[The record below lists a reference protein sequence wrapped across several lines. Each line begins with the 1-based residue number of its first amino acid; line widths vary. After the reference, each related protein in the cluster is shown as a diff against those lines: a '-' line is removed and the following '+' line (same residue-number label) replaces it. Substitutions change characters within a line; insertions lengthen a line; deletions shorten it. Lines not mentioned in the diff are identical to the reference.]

1 MPRNPGGPNPN
12 SRNTDGP
19 SLIGPSTDSPTLSVA
34 VLAALTEASAC
45 SSLPV
50 DQGGFNMAS
59 DYTVGDLVAEFLSA
73 CGVTTVFG
81 IASVHNIPMLD
92 AIGRR
97 NTIRF
102 MMARGELGGAH
113 MADGYARVAGGLG
126 VIFSSTGPGAA
137 NAVGGLIEA
146 HFAGSP
152 VLHITGQTSTR
163 HVDRELGTVHDPAD
177 QLGML
182 ASVCKAAY
190 RIRSAQNAIGVLTR
204 AAVDAL
210 SAPMGPVSVEVPI
223 DLQRQKID
231 RPALLDNFVLPL
243 PTPRTPT
250 GPELD
255 ELAARVM
262 AAERPMLWLGNGAKQ
277 AGGPAARLLEMGFGM
292 VTSFNGRGTVP
303 EDHPRN
309 LGGLTGNG
317 LPLVSDFYR
326 TVDLCLVV
334 GCRLRGHET
343 GDFALKL
350 PDNLIQ
356 VDSDPA
362 ANGRTYPSRY
372 FVCGDARATLEGL
385 VSRIEGKLRVA
396 PGYTQEFAALKL
408 AAQREFI
415 ATLGAYGSFSEQL
428 RKVMPK
434 DAIWARDVTQSN
446 TTWGNRV
453 FPIYQPNQ
461 NVYPVGAGI
470 GQGLPLGIGAAAA
483 AGERKTVIM
492 TGDGGF
498 FLNVGELWTAVQEK
512 LDMVVIVMNDR
523 GYGVIKRIQ
532 DATAQGRRFY
542 ADLQGP
548 DLSRLAALSD
558 IPYFRC
564 ERADTFGDTVAQA
577 LAVKGLTMV
586 EVDMTAVGEFPAYY
600 PFNQKPAA

>member
-1 MPRNPGGPNPN
+1 
-12 SRNTDGP
+12 
-19 SLIGPSTDSPTLSVA
+19 
-34 VLAALTEASAC
+34 
-45 SSLPV
+45 
-50 DQGGFNMAS
+50 MAS

-113 MADGYARVAGGLG
+113 MADGYARVTNGLG

-146 HFAGSP
+146 RFAGSP

-163 HVDRELGTVHDPAD
+163 YVDRELGTVHDPFD

-182 ASVCKAAY
+182 ASVSKAAY
-190 RIRSAQNAIGVLTR
+190 RVRSAQNAIGVLTR

-223 DLQRQKID
+223 DLQRQKIE
-231 RPALLDNFVLPL
+231 RPAVLDNFVLPL
-243 PTPRTPT
+243 PAPRIPSDA
-250 GPELD
+250 ELD
-255 ELAARVM
+255 ELAARVT
-262 AAERPMLWLGNGAKQ
+262 AARRPMLWLGNGAKK
-277 AGGPAARLLEMGFGM
+277 AGGPAAQLLEMGFGI
-292 VTSFNGRGTVP
+292 VSSFNGRGIVP

-309 LGGLTGNG
+309 LGALTGNG
-317 LPLVSDFYR
+317 QMLVTDFYQ
-326 TVDLCLVV
+326 TLDLCLAV

-350 PDNLIQ
+350 PENLVQI
-356 VDSDPA
+356 DCDPG
-362 ANGRTYPSRY
+362 ANGRTYASRY
-372 FVCGDARATLEGL
+372 FVCGDAEATLQGL
-385 VSRIEGKLRVA
+385 VSRIEGKLAVA
-396 PGYTQEFAALKL
+396 QGYTDEFAALKR
-408 AAQREFI
+408 AAQKEFI
-415 ATLGAYGSFSEQL
+415 GTLGAYGSFSEQL
-428 RKVMPK
+428 RKVMPR
-434 DAIWARDVTQSN
+434 DAIWVRDVTQNN
-446 TTWGNRV
+446 TTWGNRI
-453 FPIYQPNQ
+453 FPIYHPHQ

-483 AGERKTVIM
+483 SGDRKTVVM

-512 LDMVVIVMNDR
+512 LDLVVIVMNDR

-548 DLSRLAALSD
+548 DISKLAALSD

-564 ERADTFGDTVAQA
+564 EHANTFGDTVARA
-577 LAVKGLTMV
+577 LSVNGLSLV
-586 EVDMTAVGEFPAYY
+586 EVDMTAVGEFPPYY
-600 PFNQKPAA
+600 PFNQKPPA